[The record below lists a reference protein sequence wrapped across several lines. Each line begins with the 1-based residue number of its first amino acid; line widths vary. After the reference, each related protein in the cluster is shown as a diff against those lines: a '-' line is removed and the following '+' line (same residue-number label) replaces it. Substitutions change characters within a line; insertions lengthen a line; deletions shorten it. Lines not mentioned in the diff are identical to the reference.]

1 MCEHLSMMPPA
12 PHVKMET
19 LTRFL
24 FAAPP
29 WRWSL
34 LLIVAFGLA
43 IDGLA
48 LLFAAPFPFPG
59 TLLFTAPALF
69 AFVLTKPV
77 VDISGGILTW
87 NRSGLLALVCWFLT
101 LVGTLG
107 TFILHDVAIFPFL
120 YSYSLGFILALRLL
134 VLTAV
139 ADYRISHT
147 LIPASLQSIGGIVAG
162 TYLFSSPF
170 FIAALI
176 SNVALAVGGIFLIFL
191 IELPFYRAFHIHG
204 LRFLNLFL
212 AHLTD
217 GSRELEDYFR
227 KIGEEA
233 TVPQTTLAFRRGE
246 KQPVLVTVPNFHPG
260 PMGDVGGTNLPTIL
274 SRSLPGEVLVC
285 HGCATHD
292 YNPVAESEIE
302 KIAHAVNI
310 SLSSLQYAAAAT
322 PSIRETYESV
332 SVICQAFGDAVLVV
346 VTRSPQKTEDV
357 DPALGQIIM
366 AEGEKDFAHV
376 AFVDAHNC
384 MTEVTTPV
392 HPSTPLAQ
400 EYIRAAKQ
408 GMDRTASLPPRP
420 FRVGVSRVAVP
431 FGRSEGFGAL
441 GVQALV
447 VEVEWQKTAYV
458 LLDGNNII
466 HGAREVLLASL
477 EDIVDQCEVMTTDSH
492 VVNTITGLNPIGYR
506 VPPQTIAPYIRQA
519 VEEAIRDLSEAEAA
533 GATALC
539 ERVMIFGIERIS
551 QLASTVNAIIIFLL
565 PLSLTILLLAFF
577 LSVVAYLIML

>member
-1 MCEHLSMMPPA
+1 MMPPA

-24 FAAPP
+24 FTAPP

-34 LLIVAFGLA
+34 LLIISFGLGL
-43 IDGLA
+43 DGVA
-48 LLFAAPFPFPG
+48 LLFSAPFPFPG
-59 TLLFTAPALF
+59 TLLFTVPALF
-69 AFVLTKPV
+69 AFILTKPV
-77 VDISGGILTW
+77 VDQSGGVMTW

-107 TFILHDVAIFPFL
+107 TFILRDAAIFPFL

-139 ADYRISHT
+139 ADFRISRT

-162 TYLFSSPF
+162 TFLFHSPF

-204 LRFLNLFL
+204 LRFINLFL

-217 GSRELEDYFR
+217 GSRELEEYFR

-233 TVPQTTLAFRRGE
+233 TLPQTSISIRRGE
-246 KQPVLVTVPNFHPG
+246 KEPVLVTVPNFHPG
-260 PMGDVGGTNLPTIL
+260 PMGDVGGTNLPIVL
-274 SRSLPGEVLVC
+274 SRTLPGRVLVC

-292 YNPVAESEIE
+292 FNLVAESEID
-302 KIAHAVNI
+302 KISRAI
-310 SLSSLQYAAAAT
+310 QTSLSFLQYAPTAT
-322 PSIRETYESV
+322 PSLRETYASV
-332 SVICQAFGDAVLVV
+332 NALCQAFGDTVLVV

-366 AEGEKDFAHV
+366 AEGEKKFSHV

-392 HPSTPLAQ
+392 HPSTPLAR
-400 EYIRAAKQ
+400 EYLQAAKQ
-408 GMDRTASLPPRP
+408 AIERAAASTPRR
-420 FRVGVSRVAVP
+420 FRAGVSRIEVP

-447 VEVEWQKTAYV
+447 VEVEGQKTAYI

-466 HGAREVLLASL
+466 HGGREVLLEAVKDL
-477 EDIVDQCEVMTTDSH
+477 VDEAEVMTTDSH

-506 VPPQTIAPYIRQA
+506 VPANVIAPHIRRA
-519 VEEAIRDLSEAEAA
+519 VEEAIADLSDAEAA

-539 ERVMIFGIERIS
+539 ERVVIFGIERIS
-551 QLASTVNAIIIFLL
+551 ELASTVNTIIIFLL
-565 PLSLTILLLAFF
+565 PLSFTILLLAFF

>member
-1 MCEHLSMMPPA
+1 MMPAA

-24 FAAPP
+24 FTAPP

-34 LLIVAFGLA
+34 LLIVVIGLV

-48 LLFAAPFPFPG
+48 ILLSAPFSFPG
-59 TLLFTAPALF
+59 TLLLTAPALF
-69 AFVLTKPV
+69 AFLLTKPV
-77 VDISGGILTW
+77 VDVSGGTLTW

-101 LVGTLG
+101 LVGSLG
-107 TFILHDVAIFPFL
+107 TFILRDAAIFPFL
-120 YSYSLGFILALRLL
+120 YSYSLGLILALRLL

-139 ADYRISHT
+139 ADYRMSRT
-147 LIPASLQSIGGIVAG
+147 LLPASLQSVGGIIVG
-162 TYLFSSPF
+162 TYFFSSPF
-170 FIAALI
+170 LIAALI
-176 SNVALAVGGIFLIFL
+176 SNVALTVGGIFLIFL

-233 TVPQTTLAFRRGE
+233 TVPQTTLAFRRGKKE
-246 KQPVLVTVPNFHPG
+246 PVLMTVPNFHPG
-260 PMGDVGGTNLPTIL
+260 PMGDVGGTNLPTVL
-274 SRSLPGEVLVC
+274 SRSLPGQVLVC

-292 YNPVAESEIE
+292 FNLVAESEID
-302 KIAHAVNI
+302 KIAAAVRT
-310 SLSSLQYAAAAT
+310 SLSSLQYSPSAT
-322 PSIRETYESV
+322 PSFRESYGSV
-332 SVICQAFGDAVLVV
+332 SVLCQVFGDSVLVV
-346 VTRSPQKTEDV
+346 VTRSPQKTEDI

-366 AEGEKDFAHV
+366 AGGEKNFAHV

-400 EYIRAAKQ
+400 EYLQAAKAA
-408 GMDRTASLPPRP
+408 MERAVTLTPKT
-420 FRVGVSRVAVP
+420 FRAGVSRVTVP

-441 GVQALV
+441 GVQVLA
-447 VEVEWQKTAYV
+447 VEVENQKTAYI

-466 HGAREVLLASL
+466 HGGREILLASVKDL
-477 EDIVDQCEVMTTDSH
+477 VDQAEVMTTDSH

-506 VPPQTIAPYIRQA
+506 VPAETIAPYLRQA
-519 VEEAIRDLSEAEAA
+519 VEGALADLSEAEAG

-539 ERVMIFGIERIS
+539 ERVVIFGIERIS
-551 QLASTVNAIIIFLL
+551 QLASTVNSIVIFLL

>member
-1 MCEHLSMMPPA
+1 MMPPA

-24 FAAPP
+24 FAAPS

-34 LLIVAFGLA
+34 LLMVAVGLA
-43 IDGLA
+43 MDGLA
-48 LLFAAPFPFPG
+48 LLFSAPFPFPG

-69 AFVLTKPV
+69 AFILTKPV
-77 VDISGGILTW
+77 VDLSGGVLTW
-87 NRSGLLALVCWFLT
+87 NRSGLLSLVCWFMT

-107 TFILHDVAIFPFL
+107 TFILRDAAIFPFL

-139 ADYRISHT
+139 ADYRISRT
-147 LIPASLQSIGGIVAG
+147 LIPASLQSLGGIAAG
-162 TYLFSSPF
+162 TFLFSSPF

-176 SNVALAVGGIFLIFL
+176 SNVALAVGGITLILL

-227 KIGEEA
+227 RIGEEA
-233 TVPQTTLAFRRGE
+233 TLPQTTISFRRGE
-246 KQPVLVTVPNFHPG
+246 KEPVLLTVPNFHPG
-260 PMGDVGGTNLPTIL
+260 PMGDVGGTNLPTVL
-274 SRSLPGEVLVC
+274 SRSLPGQVLVC

-292 YNPVAESEIE
+292 FNLVAESEIE
-302 KIAHAVNI
+302 KISLAVRS
-310 SLSSLQYAAAAT
+310 SLETLQYAPTAT
-322 PSIRETYESV
+322 PSFRETYESV
-332 SVICQAFGDAVLVV
+332 QVLCQVFGDTILVV
-346 VTRSPQKTEDV
+346 ATRSPQKTEDV

-366 AEGEKDFAHV
+366 AGGKKQFPHV

-392 HPSTPLAQ
+392 HPSTPLAE
-400 EYIRAAKQ
+400 EYLQAATRGIEQ
-408 GMDRTASLPPRP
+408 AATIVPGRFLS
-420 FRVGVSRVAVP
+420 GVAQVAVP

-447 VEVEWQKTAYV
+447 VETGGQKTAYI

-466 HGAREVLLASL
+466 HGAREVLLEAVRDL
-477 EDIVDQCEVMTTDSH
+477 VDEAEVMTTDSH

-506 VPPQTIAPYIRQA
+506 IPADTIAPYIRKA
-519 VEEAIRDLSEAEAA
+519 VEEAIADLSETEAA
-533 GATALC
+533 GATSLC
-539 ERVMIFGIERIS
+539 ERVVIFGIERIS

>member
-1 MCEHLSMMPPA
+1 MMPPA

-34 LLIVAFGLA
+34 LLIVVLGLLMDGLA
-43 IDGLA
+43 I
-48 LLFAAPFPFPG
+48 LFAAPFPFPG
-59 TLLFTAPALF
+59 TILFTTPALF
-69 AFVLTKPV
+69 AFILTKPA
-77 VDISGGILTW
+77 VDLSGGVITW

-107 TFILHDVAIFPFL
+107 TFILRDAAIFPFL

-139 ADYRISHT
+139 ADYRISRT
-147 LIPASLQSIGGIVAG
+147 LIPASLQSIGGIVTG

-176 SNVALAVGGIFLIFL
+176 SNVALAVGGVALILL

-233 TVPQTTLAFRRGE
+233 TLPQTTLSLRRVDKE
-246 KQPVLVTVPNFHPG
+246 PVLLTVPNFHPG
-260 PMGDVGGTNLPTIL
+260 PMGDVGGTNLPTVL
-274 SRSLPGEVLVC
+274 SRSLPGQVLVC

-292 YNPVAESEIE
+292 FNLVAEAEIE
-302 KIAHAVNI
+302 KISRAVRT
-310 SLSSLQYAAAAT
+310 SLSDLRYAPAAT
-322 PSIRETYESV
+322 PSFRETYASV
-332 SVICQAFGDAVLVV
+332 QVLCQVFGDTVLVV
-346 VTRSPQKTEDV
+346 ATRSPQKTEDV
-357 DPALGQIIM
+357 DPALSQIIM
-366 AEGEKDFAHV
+366 AEGKKDFAHV

-392 HPSTPLAQ
+392 HTSTPLAE
-400 EYIRAAKQ
+400 EYLQAAKQ
-408 GMDRTASLPPRP
+408 GMERAATHTPGR
-420 FRVGVSRVAVP
+420 FRAGVSRVAVP

-447 VEVEWQKTAYV
+447 VEVGGQKTAYI

-466 HGAREVLLASL
+466 QGAREVLLDAVKGL
-477 EDIVDQCEVMTTDSH
+477 VDEAEVMTTDSH

-506 VPPQTIAPYIRQA
+506 IPAENIAPYIRQA
-519 VEEAIRDLSEAEAA
+519 VQEAVADLSDAEA
-533 GATALC
+533 GGTTALC
-539 ERVMIFGIERIS
+539 ERVVIFGIERIS
-551 QLASTVNAIIIFLL
+551 QLASTVNTIIIFLL

>member
-1 MCEHLSMMPPA
+1 MMPPA

-29 WRWSL
+29 WQWSL
-34 LLIVAFGLA
+34 LLIVAFGLGM
-43 IDGLA
+43 DGVA
-48 LLFAAPFPFPG
+48 YLFSAPFPLPG
-59 TLLFTAPALF
+59 TLLFTLPALI
-69 AFVLTKPV
+69 AFILTKPV
-77 VDISGGILTW
+77 VDVSGGVLTW

-107 TFILHDVAIFPFL
+107 TFILRDVAVFPFL

-139 ADYRISHT
+139 ADHRISRT
-147 LIPASLQSIGGIVAG
+147 LLPASLQSIGGIVAG

-233 TVPQTTLAFRRGE
+233 TLPQTTLAFRRGE
-246 KQPVLVTVPNFHPG
+246 KEPVLVTVPNFHPG
-260 PMGDVGGTNLPTIL
+260 PMGDVGGTNLPTVL
-274 SRSLPGEVLVC
+274 SRSLPGQVLVC

-292 YNPVAESEIE
+292 FNLVAESEID
-302 KIAHAVNI
+302 KISRAVQT
-310 SLSSLQYAAAAT
+310 SLTSLEYAPAAT
-322 PSIRETYESV
+322 MSFRETYV
-332 SVICQAFGDAVLVV
+332 SVNALCQVFGDTVLVV

-366 AEGEKDFAHV
+366 AEGEKHFAHV

-400 EYIRAAKQ
+400 EYFQAAKKAMERAATCNP
-408 GMDRTASLPPRP
+408 GA
-420 FRVGVSRVAVP
+420 FRVGVSRLKVP

-441 GVQALV
+441 GMQALV
-447 VEVEWQKTAYV
+447 AEVEGQKTAYI

-466 HGAREVLLASL
+466 HGGREVLLDAVKDL
-477 EDIVDQCEVMTTDSH
+477 VDQAEVMTTDSH

-506 VPPQTIAPYIRQA
+506 VPSETIAPYIRQV
-519 VEEAIRDLSEAEAA
+519 VEGAIADLSDAEAA

-551 QLASTVNAIIIFLL
+551 ELASTVNTIVIFLL

-577 LSVVAYLIML
+577 LSIAAYLIML

>member
-1 MCEHLSMMPPA
+1 MMPPA

-34 LLIVAFGLA
+34 LLIIAFGLA

-48 LLFAAPFPFPG
+48 MLASAPFPFPG

-69 AFVLTKPV
+69 SFVLTKPA
-77 VDISGGILTW
+77 VDYSGGILTW
-87 NRSGLLALVCWFLT
+87 NRSALLALVCWFLT

-107 TFILHDVAIFPFL
+107 TFILRDAAIFPFL

-139 ADYRISHT
+139 ADYRIGRT
-147 LIPASLQSIGGIVAG
+147 LVPASLQSIGGIVAG

-170 FIAALI
+170 LIAALI
-176 SNVALAVGGIFLIFL
+176 SNVALAVGGIFLILL

-212 AHLTD
+212 AHITD
-217 GSRELEDYFR
+217 GSRELEEYFR
-227 KIGEEA
+227 QIGEEA
-233 TVPQTTLAFRRGE
+233 TVPQTTVAFRRGKKE
-246 KQPVLVTVPNFHPG
+246 PVLMTVPNFHPG
-260 PMGDVGGTNLPTIL
+260 PMGEVGGTNLPTVL

-292 YNPVAESEIE
+292 FNLVAESEID
-302 KIAHAVNI
+302 KIADAVRT
-310 SLSSLQYAAAAT
+310 SLSSLQYADTAT
-322 PSIRETYESV
+322 PSFRGRYESV
-332 SVICQAFGDAVLVV
+332 SALCQAFGDTVLVV
-346 VTRSPQKTEDV
+346 VTRSPEKTEDL
-357 DPALGQIIM
+357 DPALAQIIM
-366 AEGEKDFAHV
+366 AEGEKNFAHV

-384 MTEVTTPV
+384 MTKITTPV
-392 HPSTPLAQ
+392 HFSTPLAQ
-400 EYIRAAKQ
+400 EYLRAARQ
-408 GMDRTASLPPRP
+408 GIEQAVTLTPRR
-420 FRVGVSRVAVP
+420 FRAGVSRVKVP
-431 FGRSEGFGAL
+431 FGRDEGFGSL
-441 GVQALV
+441 GIQALV
-447 VEVEWQKTAYV
+447 VEVERQKTAYI

-466 HGAREVLLASL
+466 HGAREVLLDSVKDL
-477 EDIVDQCEVMTTDSH
+477 VDQAEAMTTDSH

-506 VPPQTIAPYIRQA
+506 VSAETIAPYVRQA
-519 VEEAIRDLSEAEAA
+519 VEEAIGDLTDAEA
-533 GATALC
+533 GGTTALC

-551 QLASTVNAIIIFLL
+551 QFASTVNAIIIFLL